1 MQTKDNFFYRKTTLN
16 CRGKILDLSQPQVMG
31 ILNITP
37 DSFYDGN
44 KYKHMNEIQG
54 QMEKMMEE
62 GAAIID
68 IGAYSSRPGA
78 TDISPAEEWRR
89 LEPVLTLILQKYDD
103 FIFSID
109 TFRSE
114 IARQAISNFPVSLI
128 NDISAG
134 ELDNEMFDTMA
145 TENIPY
151 IMMHM
156 KGNPQNMKSKA
167 QYQDI
172 LNEITDYFAEKT
184 ERLKQ
189 MGLKDMVIDPGFGFS
204 KAIDQNFELL
214 GLVNNFKIFGFP
226 ILAGLSRKS
235 MIYKT
240 LNISPGE
247 ALNGTTVLNTIA
259 LMQGINIL
267 RVHDVREA
275 RETIQLYEKYSAF
288 LQTDKS

>member
-16 CRGKILDLSQPQVMG
+16 CRGKILDLSKPQVMG

-44 KYKHMNEIQG
+44 KYKRMTEIQG

-78 TDISPAEEWRR
+78 SDISPAEEWKR
-89 LEPVLTLILQKYDD
+89 LEPVLMLILQKYDD

-114 IARQAISNFPVSLI
+114 IARQAISNYPVSMI

-134 ELDNEMFDTMA
+134 ELDDKMFDTVA

-172 LNEITDYFAEKT
+172 LNEITDYFSEKT

-204 KAIDQNFELL
+204 KTIDQNFELL

-267 RVHDVREA
+267 RVHDVNEA
-275 RETIQLYEKYSAF
+275 RETIQLYEKYSAL
-288 LQTDKS
+288 LQTDIL

>member
-134 ELDNEMFDTMA
+134 ELDDEMFDTMA

-167 QYQDI
+167 RYQDI